1 MLALHSY
8 QCRYQHQ
15 HQHQHSG
22 FPNITRERS
31 TSTSYNSRLLRFDVF
46 HTIGYLNTVNRV
58 FLVKLKIGEASGIPS
73 YSPLVQ
79 KVATINK
86 KSSLTVI
93 TASVNLKKSNQMPC
107 TVVTN
112 SIKLC
117 LLATWGVPFLQ
128 FSHSEIRVFAFFLEP
143 CSSLSGS
150 ARACCHCAW

>member
-8 QCRYQHQ
+8 QCRYQ

-31 TSTSYNSRLLRFDVF
+31 TSSSPHNSRLLRFDVF
-46 HTIGYLNTVNRV
+46 HTIGYLDTFNRV
-58 FLVKLKIGEASGIPS
+58 FLFKLKIGAASGIPS
-73 YSPLVQ
+73 YSPLG

-93 TASVNLKKSNQMPC
+93 TASVTLKKSNQMPC
-107 TVVTN
+107 TVVNN

-128 FSHSEIRVFAFFLEP
+128 FSHSKIGTFTFPPTNFIAQW
-143 CSSLSGS
+143 S
-150 ARACCHCAW
+150 AQACC